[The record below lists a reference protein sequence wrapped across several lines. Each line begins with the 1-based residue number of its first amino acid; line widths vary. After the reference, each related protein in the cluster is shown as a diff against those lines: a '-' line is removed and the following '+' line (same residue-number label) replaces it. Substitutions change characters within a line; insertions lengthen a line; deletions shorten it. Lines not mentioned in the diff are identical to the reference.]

1 MQKFIVKALSVGG
14 LKNQIFNSGDVV
26 CEENF
31 PQENIAELVEKG
43 FLVPID
49 NTQIEKKDKVEIR
62 QKLPPEKK

>member
-31 PQENIAELVEKG
+31 PKENIEELVEKG

-49 NTQIEKKDKVEIR
+49 NIEKKDKVEIR

>member
-14 LKNQIFNSGDVV
+14 LKNQIFNSGDIV
-26 CEENF
+26 CEENC

-49 NTQIEKKDKVEIR
+49 NIEKKDKVEIR

>member
-1 MQKFIVKALSVGG
+1 MHKFIVKALSVGG

-49 NTQIEKKDKVEIR
+49 NIEKKDKVEIR

>member
-43 FLVPID
+43 FLTTIG
-49 NTQIEKKDKVEIR
+49 NIEKKDKVEIR

>member
-43 FLVPID
+43 FLTPIG
-49 NTQIEKKDKVEIR
+49 NIEKKDKVEIR